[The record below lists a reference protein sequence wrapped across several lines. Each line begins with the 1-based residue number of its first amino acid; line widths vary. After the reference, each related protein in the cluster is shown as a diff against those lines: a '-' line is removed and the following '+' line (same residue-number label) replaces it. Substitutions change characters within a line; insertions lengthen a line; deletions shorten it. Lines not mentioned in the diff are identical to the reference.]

1 MITSNC
7 RVFFQ
12 VWSSF
17 TFRGLTEGALKVGVF
32 KFSLLATLPVVI
44 LVSLATNQKVQEEK
58 MISTFE
64 TLVKRHQE
72 AVVAKANQ
80 REHETIFSYQPFLIN
95 PRINLATSSS
105 QRALSFC
112 SF

>member
-1 MITSNC
+1 M
-7 RVFFQ
+7 
-12 VWSSF
+12 
-17 TFRGLTEGALKVGVF
+17 TEGALKVGVF

-80 REHETIFSYQPFLIN
+80 RKHDAGMVTCPNFLDLVQVIYPQP
-95 PRINLATSSS
+95 
-105 QRALSFC
+105 
-112 SF
+112 

>member
-1 MITSNC
+1 M
-7 RVFFQ
+7 
-12 VWSSF
+12 
-17 TFRGLTEGALKVGVF
+17 TEGALKVGVF

-80 REHETIFSYQPFLIN
+80 RKHETMFFVSTLHDQPTYQ
-95 PRINLATSSS
+95 
-105 QRALSFC
+105 LSDFILSK
-112 SF
+112 SFEFFVAF

>member
-1 MITSNC
+1 M
-7 RVFFQ
+7 
-12 VWSSF
+12 
-17 TFRGLTEGALKVGVF
+17 KVGVF

-72 AVVAKANQ
+72 AVVAKSNQ
-80 REHETIFSYQPFLIN
+80 RKYEIKFFVSTLSTLVSTFL
-95 PRINLATSSS
+95 TSSD
-105 QRALSFC
+105 LSLSK
-112 SF
+112 SFKEFA